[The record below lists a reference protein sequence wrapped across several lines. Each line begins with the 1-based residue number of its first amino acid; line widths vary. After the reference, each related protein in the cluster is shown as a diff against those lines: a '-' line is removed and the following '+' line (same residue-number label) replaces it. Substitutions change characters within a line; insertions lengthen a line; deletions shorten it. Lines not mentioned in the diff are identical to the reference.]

1 MELKSG
7 ARGGS
12 PRWVGTGDGYGEQ
25 KKNVSSPNNQQ
36 GRVTDVGT
44 ADVSPLLFSFLR
56 IVDESVFLCQPF
68 YFENTNQSSFFLCS
82 SKEENH
88 LRVQGSVSIK

>member
-36 GRVTDVGT
+36 SRVTDVGAT
-44 ADVSPLLFSFLR
+44 DVSPL
-56 IVDESVFLCQPF
+56 
-68 YFENTNQSSFFLCS
+68 FFLS
-82 SKEENH
+82 
-88 LRVQGSVSIK
+88 

>member
-7 ARGGS
+7 AHGGS

-36 GRVTDVGT
+36 GRVTDVGAT
-44 ADVSPLLFSFLR
+44 DESRLCYSFLGLT
-56 IVDESVFLCQPF
+56 DEILFLRLTF
-68 YFENTNQSSFFLCS
+68 YFKIT
-82 SKEENH
+82 K
-88 LRVQGSVSIK
+88 

>member
-1 MELKSG
+1 MSDVAKKLERPSSRRSSVELKSG

-36 GRVTDVGT
+36 SRVTDVGVT
-44 ADVSPLLFSFLR
+44 DVSRL
-56 IVDESVFLCQPF
+56 
-68 YFENTNQSSFFLCS
+68 FFLS
-82 SKEENH
+82 
-88 LRVQGSVSIK
+88 